1 MSSIVIEN
9 LLGQNRIAVVGD
21 GEDPALEYFFTDR
34 QSDWSSYG
42 EIYMGRV
49 EQIKAGMQVAFVDIG
64 AEKNG
69 LLHIGDIHANPDK
82 LPIEKLLKSGQEL
95 LVQIKKEAVGTKG
108 PRLTTK
114 FWLTGHYLVFLPTED
129 RVFVSKKIQNRSQAE
144 EWRTRVTDML
154 GEQGGA
160 IVRTEAKEATL
171 EAVGKEW
178 SYLKATWEHIT
189 RPIHMAPK
197 LLFKDQGPVINT
209 LRDYFSSSLTEEI
222 ILNNETYLEEIQ
234 AYFKSYFPE
243 DLGKIRMAGRLNIF
257 EELNLEK
264 KIHELYARKVWL
276 KSGGSIVI
284 DTTEACTVIDVNS
297 GKYTGSKNPDETF
310 LTLNL
315 EATEVI
321 ARQIR
326 LRNISGII
334 LIDYINIERSEDKDV
349 VLKRWKELARK
360 DKVRFQVV
368 GFTELSILQITR
380 KQQGKSVAVL
390 NRQVCPMCYG
400 TGDIYS
406 QEAFFYKCLAKIEN
420 DMVLLEYNRYR
431 LVISP
436 FLYQVVHE
444 LKHFQAGKTFDR
456 MLEEYYKVKVYLE
469 VDQNNEFDQIFIL
482 PVLDN

>member
-1 MSSIVIEN
+1 
-9 LLGQNRIAVVGD
+9 
-21 GEDPALEYFFTDR
+21 
-34 QSDWSSYG
+34 
-42 EIYMGRV
+42 
-49 EQIKAGMQVAFVDIG
+49 
-64 AEKNG
+64 
-69 LLHIGDIHANPDK
+69 
-82 LPIEKLLKSGQEL
+82 
-95 LVQIKKEAVGTKG
+95 
-108 PRLTTK
+108 
-114 FWLTGHYLVFLPTED
+114 
-129 RVFVSKKIQNRSQAE
+129 
-144 EWRTRVTDML
+144 
-154 GEQGGA
+154 
-160 IVRTEAKEATL
+160 
-171 EAVGKEW
+171 
-178 SYLKATWEHIT
+178 
-189 RPIHMAPK
+189 
-197 LLFKDQGPVINT
+197 
-209 LRDYFSSSLTEEI
+209 
-222 ILNNETYLEEIQ
+222 
-234 AYFKSYFPE
+234 
-243 DLGKIRMAGRLNIF
+243 MAGRLNIF